1 MHVGLHQ
8 SEGRGSIKS
17 LLDRMRCVHYD
28 EVSANELRH
37 ERYIYHCGVYVCLYS
52 VLLSVPVFACLSTCR
67 DSNLRRI
74 FMKTVRNYDFLLTS
88 C

>member
-37 ERYIYHCGVYVCLYS
+37 ER
-52 VLLSVPVFACLSTCR
+52 
-67 DSNLRRI
+67 
-74 FMKTVRNYDFLLTS
+74 
-88 C
+88 